1 MKNFNKRPLF
11 NFGLKLVTILTVSF
25 LVVSCSHHSREE
37 RSVASQNC
45 WDSVKGEYQT
55 YFDSVEKCIEKESD
69 K

>member
-1 MKNFNKRPLF
+1 MKKLIKLSLF
-11 NFGLKLVTILTVSF
+11 ILTVCL
-25 LVVSCSHHSREE
+25 LVVSCSHQNQEK
-37 RSVASQNC
+37 RSVASQSC

>member
-1 MKNFNKRPLF
+1 MKKLIKPSLF
-11 NFGLKLVTILTVSF
+11 ILTLVTIL
-25 LVVSCSHHSREE
+25 VSCSHQIPQDRAIAAQSRQ
-37 RSVASQNC
+37 SC

>member
-1 MKNFNKRPLF
+1 MKKTIKLSLF
-11 NFGLKLVTILTVSF
+11 ILTMSVCLSP
-25 LVVSCSHHSREE
+25 LLVSCSHQKTTE
-37 RSVASQNC
+37 RSMASKSC

>member
-1 MKNFNKRPLF
+1 MKKPIKLSLF
-11 NFGLKLVTILTVSF
+11 NLAMILTTGLV
-25 LVVSCSHHSREE
+25 VVSCSHQNHSE

-55 YFDSVEKCIEKESD
+55 YFDSVEKCIEKQSD